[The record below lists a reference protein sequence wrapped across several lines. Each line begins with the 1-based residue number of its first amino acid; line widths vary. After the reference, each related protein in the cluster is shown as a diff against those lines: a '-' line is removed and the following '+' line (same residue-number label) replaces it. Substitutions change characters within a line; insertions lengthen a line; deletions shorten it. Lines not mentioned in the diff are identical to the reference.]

1 MAIEISG
8 PQIPGLPHDE
18 LRARLLQVLR
28 AEGCPEEFDLSIL
41 LTGDE
46 EIARLHERWMG
57 LAGPTDVLSFPQDDP
72 RHDAPSGAALGDV
85 VISLETA
92 ARQAADAGVTLAH
105 ETLLLAVHGTL
116 HLLGYDDV
124 TEEGFRR
131 MREREMTY
139 VPEAFREAQEAGL

>member
-57 LAGPTDVLSFPQDDP
+57 LAGPKGKRTK
-72 RHDAPSGAALGDV
+72 
-85 VISLETA
+85 
-92 ARQAADAGVTLAH
+92 
-105 ETLLLAVHGTL
+105 
-116 HLLGYDDV
+116 
-124 TEEGFRR
+124 
-131 MREREMTY
+131 
-139 VPEAFREAQEAGL
+139 